1 MPRYVAFLRGIN
13 VGGHRVKMDRL
24 KALFGELDL
33 ADVATFIASGNVVF
47 GAPELDTTVLEARI
61 SGHLAAELGY
71 DVATFVRSLSELQ
84 DVAACR
90 PFTEAETAGP
100 DHSLYVVFMERPPDQ
115 DVRADIADLG
125 TDMDELRVHGREIY
139 WLVRGK
145 LTESTVFAGGLTK
158 ATKKAPTTTRN
169 VKTLRRIMAKYAP
182 GEGGPGTSA

>member
-1 MPRYVAFLRGIN
+1 MGLRGRRSFPRPSLHLAHPPHRYLPCRMPRYVAFLRGIN

-33 ADVATFIASGNVVF
+33 A
-47 GAPELDTTVLEARI
+47 
-61 SGHLAAELGY
+61 

-169 VKTLRRIMAKYAP
+169 VKTLRRIMAKYVP
-182 GEGGPGTSA
+182 GEGGLGTSA